1 VTESEKLTI
10 IILANSVVGSTSGM
24 SGGDRIW
31 IECAKRWAKKPN
43 VSISIFTTE
52 EGLKRGQQYG
62 LIDVAYEVWSK
73 PARFLG
79 HNVYLLYFWRAFK
92 GCINALASPLS
103 GGRCVVFSSSDFF
116 PDSLPAWFFKVK
128 HKEAKWLAAFYLFAP
143 SLSDKSSPYRGKL
156 FARGL
161 FYYVSQL
168 PVLCLIRRYANMVWV
183 TSEVDRWRFIDGER
197 FTSNK
202 VLGVRGGV
210 DIKTP
215 VSLSD
220 QVTKEYDA
228 VFLGRFHP
236 QKGVLELID
245 IWRNVCNKKPN
256 AKLAMIGV
264 GELEG
269 SVREK
274 IVAYKLQ
281 NNISLLGFKDGL
293 EKLVIFKKSRVVV
306 HPAVYD
312 SGGMAACEAM
322 ACRLPGVSFDL
333 PALVTYYPKGML
345 KTPCY
350 DFVGF
355 AENIVRLLEDNELYE
370 KTAADAFNWAKEWDW
385 DKRAEILFNYLV
397 E

>member
-1 VTESEKLTI
+1 
-10 IILANSVVGSTSGM
+10 
-24 SGGDRIW
+24 
-31 IECAKRWAKKPN
+31 
-43 VSISIFTTE
+43 
-52 EGLKRGQQYG
+52 
-62 LIDVAYEVWSK
+62 
-73 PARFLG
+73 
-79 HNVYLLYFWRAFK
+79 
-92 GCINALASPLS
+92 
-103 GGRCVVFSSSDFF
+103 
-116 PDSLPAWFFKVK
+116 
-128 HKEAKWLAAFYLFAP
+128 
-143 SLSDKSSPYRGKL
+143 
-156 FARGL
+156 
-161 FYYVSQL
+161 
-168 PVLCLIRRYANMVWV
+168 MVWV